1 MRFPLQAQLDSRGG
15 GSSTTRWPA
24 AARCAWRPRPARTAA
39 GSRRGWASLR
49 RFLLPEMPPE
59 RQQQR
64 RQTHWRR
71 MAAPMVNRVR
81 RMTELQRHT
90 GRDVRSCFCRCHS
103 PRGCRCTSTA
113 ASSSPG
119 RKILF
124 VQQRQPRF
132 VRGGGG
138 LARRWTW
145 YGSYLISGL
154 PRRFSSLSGAPHL
167 SILELVQYSSWL
179 SLVGTIAQHSI
190 RCELLLQ
197 LTERMAPWRKRVM
210 RAFGL
215 TLVILQNIS
224 KDPFLFCRNRRELW
238 LGTDMACRLERGDT
252 LSDPLCINPTCF
264 LCSNRRELWLGTD
277 MARASARRAAW
288 NEALLREGVA
298 AVYART
304 LLRAAQV
311 GQQIFEY
318 L

>member
-1 MRFPLQAQLDSRGG
+1 
-15 GSSTTRWPA
+15 
-24 AARCAWRPRPARTAA
+24 
-39 GSRRGWASLR
+39 
-49 RFLLPEMPPE
+49 
-59 RQQQR
+59 
-64 RQTHWRR
+64 
-71 MAAPMVNRVR
+71 
-81 RMTELQRHT
+81 
-90 GRDVRSCFCRCHS
+90 
-103 PRGCRCTSTA
+103 
-113 ASSSPG
+113 
-119 RKILF
+119 
-124 VQQRQPRF
+124 
-132 VRGGGG
+132 
-138 LARRWTW
+138 
-145 YGSYLISGL
+145 
-154 PRRFSSLSGAPHL
+154 
-167 SILELVQYSSWL
+167 
-179 SLVGTIAQHSI
+179 
-190 RCELLLQ
+190 
-197 LTERMAPWRKRVM
+197 MAPWRKRVM